1 MILINNLCFVLFD
14 ILAVFH
20 NRMSLAYAKGNI
32 VLGIFTLTPA
42 PPPPREGVSDLPYDV
57 RDTTVEL
64 SAEFGEFNDLTCM

>member
-1 MILINNLCFVLFD
+1 
-14 ILAVFH
+14 
-20 NRMSLAYAKGNI
+20 MSLAYAKGNI

>member
-32 VLGIFTLTPA
+32 LLGIFTLTP

-64 SAEFGEFNDLTCM
+64 SAEFSEFKDLRCM

>member
-32 VLGIFTLTPA
+32 LLGIFTLTP
-42 PPPPREGVSDLPYDV
+42 PPPPPGKVYQTFL
-57 RDTTVEL
+57 TTSETPL
-64 SAEFGEFNDLTCM
+64 